1 MKSSKKLVKERTIM
15 SKKHKHKNFVEFGG
29 ETNVSADTFA
39 SEASIDAYV
48 NSLLDGELVTPAKED
63 GSFTIPES
71 VMDELLIKP
80 ENEFNEKVE
89 KMNEEA
95 KEDEHSVSGDVENE
109 DVGNDVVVQE
119 EPKSRPEVSPDD
131 GDESSC
137 EEDGKPFVKPINYLF
152 ELFVNNGC
160 AIKLSDDSGLLDP
173 VCKAVSEIYE
183 KVIGEFDADEAGEI
197 LLMCFRRMIMTR
209 VPYAS
214 CMLSEVKERLKSI
227 SSFNTNK
234 FLMVSYSTDK
244 TDDDIISLYKISED
258 TVKSF
263 SDMVD
268 QLFEC
273 GWGNNSEVI
282 GILKNFIDYCEDA
295 HWLMDEEIDDC
306 ISTPARV
313 DIYFKELMQDDM
325 TVTSDSATWD
335 SEFIRYKV
343 DDDFDTYLV
352 DGEEGV
358 SNDDNPFHDEV
369 ATTDE
374 SRELGDS
381 GDDDV
386 EEEVQEELKEV
397 EEMVDESGD
406 AETDQSEEAEIE
418 SIEIEEAEEID
429 FDESEVDL

>member
-1 MKSSKKLVKERTIM
+1 M
-15 SKKHKHKNFVEFGG
+15 SKKKHKNNVEFGG
-29 ETNVSADTFA
+29 ETSVSADTFA

-48 NSLLDGELVTPAKED
+48 NSLLDGESEQPIKED
-63 GSFTIPES
+63 GSFVLPES

-80 ENEFNEKVE
+80 ENEFNEKAK

-95 KEDEHSVSGDVENE
+95 KEDVQPVSGNVENE
-109 DVGNDVVVQE
+109 DAGN
-119 EPKSRPEVSPDD
+119 
-131 GDESSC
+131 ESSC
-137 EEDGKPFVKPINYLF
+137 EEDAKPSVEPINYKF
-152 ELFVNNGC
+152 ELLVDNGC

-197 LLMCFRRMIMTR
+197 LLICFRRMIMTR

-214 CMLSEVKERLKSI
+214 CMLSEVKERLSSI
-227 SSFNTNK
+227 SSFNKNK
-234 FLMVSYSTDK
+234 FLLVSYSTDK
-244 TDDDIISLYKISED
+244 TDDDIISLYKLNEESVI
-258 TVKSF
+258 SF
-263 SDMVD
+263 SKMVD

-282 GILKNFIDYCEDA
+282 GILKNFIDYCEDS
-295 HWLMDEEIDDC
+295 HWLMNEDIDDC

-325 TVTSDSATWD
+325 TATSASAEWNPD
-335 SEFIRYKV
+335 YIRYKV

-358 SNDDNPFHDEV
+358 SNDDNPFHDE
-369 ATTDE
+369 AASTDE
-374 SRELGDS
+374 SGELGDS
-381 GDDDV
+381 GHDDV
-386 EEEVQEELKEV
+386 EEEVQKEIKEV
-397 EEMVDESGD
+397 EEVDDESGD
-406 AETDQSEEAEIE
+406 AETDQSEETEIE

>member
-1 MKSSKKLVKERTIM
+1 MKSFKKLVKESTTIM
-15 SKKHKHKNFVEFGG
+15 SKKKHKNNVEFGG
-29 ETNVSADTFA
+29 ETSVSADTFA

-48 NSLLDGELVTPAKED
+48 NSLLDGELEQPIKED
-63 GSFTIPES
+63 GGFVLPES

-80 ENEFNEKVE
+80 ENEFNEKAK

-95 KEDEHSVSGDVENE
+95 KEDVQPVSGNVENE
-109 DVGNDVVVQE
+109 DAGNDVVVSE
-119 EPKSRPEVSPDD
+119 ELKSIPEVSPDD
-131 GDESSC
+131 GNESSC
-137 EEDGKPFVKPINYLF
+137 EEDAKPSVEPINYKF
-152 ELFVNNGC
+152 ELLVDNGC

-173 VCKAVSEIYE
+173 VCKAVSAIYE

-197 LLMCFRRMIMTR
+197 LLICFRRMIMTR

-214 CMLSEVKERLKSI
+214 CMLSEVKERLSSI
-227 SSFNTNK
+227 TSFNKNK
-234 FLMVSYSTDK
+234 FLLVSYSTDK
-244 TDDDIISLYKISED
+244 SDDDIISLYKVNED
-258 TVKSF
+258 AVIAF
-263 SDMVD
+263 SKMVD

-295 HWLMDEEIDDC
+295 HWLMNEDIDDR

-313 DIYFKELMQDDM
+313 DIYFKELMQDEM
-325 TVTSDSATWD
+325 TATSASAEWNPD
-335 SEFIRYKV
+335 YIRYKV

-358 SNDDNPFHDEV
+358 SNDDNPFHDE
-369 ATTDE
+369 AASADE
-374 SRELGDS
+374 SGELGDS
-381 GDDDV
+381 GHDDV
-386 EEEVQEELKEV
+386 EEEVQKEIKEV
-397 EEMVDESGD
+397 EEVDDESGD
-406 AETDQSEEAEIE
+406 AETDQSEETEIE

>member
-1 MKSSKKLVKERTIM
+1 M
-15 SKKHKHKNFVEFGG
+15 SKKKHKNNVEFGG

-48 NSLLDGELVTPAKED
+48 NSLLDGELEQPIKED
-63 GSFTIPES
+63 GSFVLPES

-80 ENEFNEKVE
+80 ENEFNEKI
-89 KMNEEA
+89 EET
-95 KEDEHSVSGDVENE
+95 KEDAQPLSEVDKKNISLLNQVK
-109 DVGNDVVVQE
+109 DVVASTVACE
-119 EPKSRPEVSPDD
+119 LAEDLLRHKTESCAEVSPDD
-131 GDESSC
+131 GNESSC
-137 EEDGKPFVKPINYLF
+137 EEDPKPSVKPINYKF
-152 ELFVNNGC
+152 ELLVDNGC

-197 LLMCFRRMIMTR
+197 LLLCFRRMIMTR

-214 CMLSEVKERLKSI
+214 CMLSEVKERLSSI
-227 SSFNTNK
+227 TNFNKNK
-234 FLMVSYSTDK
+234 FLLVSYSTDK
-244 TDDDIISLYKISED
+244 SDDDIISLYKVNED
-258 TVKSF
+258 SVSSF
-263 SDMVD
+263 SKMVD

-295 HWLMDEEIDDC
+295 HWLMNEDIDDY

-313 DIYFKELMQDDM
+313 DIYFKELMQDEM
-325 TVTSDSATWD
+325 TATSASAEWNPD
-335 SEFIRYKV
+335 YIRYKV

-358 SNDDNPFHDEV
+358 SNDDNPFHDE
-369 ATTDE
+369 AASADE
-374 SRELGDS
+374 SGELGDS
-381 GDDDV
+381 GHDDV
-386 EEEVQEELKEV
+386 EEEVQKEIKEV
-397 EEMVDESGD
+397 EEVDDESGD
-406 AETDQSEEAEIE
+406 AETDQSEETEIE

>member
-1 MKSSKKLVKERTIM
+1 M
-15 SKKHKHKNFVEFGG
+15 SKKKHKNFVEFGG

-39 SEASIDAYV
+39 SEESIDAYV
-48 NSLLDGELVTPAKED
+48 NSLLDGGLENPVKED

-80 ENEFNEKVE
+80 ENEFNEKAE
-89 KMNEEA
+89 KMNDEA
-95 KEDEHSVSGDVENE
+95 KEDVQPASGNVENE
-109 DVGNDVVVQE
+109 DARNDVSVPE
-119 EPKSRPEVSPDD
+119 SRPNVSPTD
-131 GDESSC
+131 GEESSC
-137 EEDGKPFVKPINYLF
+137 EEVGKPFVRQIKYLF
-152 ELFVNNGC
+152 ELLVDNGC

-197 LLMCFRRMIMTR
+197 LLMCFRKMIMTR

-244 TDDDIISLYKISED
+244 TDDDIISLYKINED

-325 TVTSDSATWD
+325 TATSDSATWD
-335 SEFIRYKV
+335 PEFIRYKV
-343 DDDFDTYLV
+343 DEDFDTYLV

-358 SNDDNPFHDEV
+358 SNDDNPFHDEA

-374 SRELGDS
+374 SGEHGDS
-381 GDDDV
+381 GNDDV
-386 EEEVQEELKEV
+386 EEEVQEEFKEV

-406 AETDQSEEAEIE
+406 AETNQSEEAEIE